1 MRLPRSFSGWTIGVF
16 GVLAF
21 ALGLLGLLS
30 PGTMLTM
37 LGFEVPEARAAGDY
51 TLVYLAASSM
61 AAVNMGAYYVFAAC
75 ADYVPFFRWTVP
87 FRLVTFTVFTTLVV
101 TGGRAG
107 RVRRRRGVG
116 GAGGPWSPGS
126 RCGARAG
133 CCPRART
140 PTPDQ
145 TPDQTPCPDA

>member
-101 TGGRAG
+101 TGAAPSEFI
-107 RVRRRRGVG
+107 GVG
-116 GAGGPWSPGS
+116 VWEGLGAVITGVALWREGRLLPSRHHADARPG
-126 RCGARAG
+126 A
-133 CCPRART
+133 
-140 PTPDQ
+140 
-145 TPDQTPCPDA
+145 